1 MLGATYA
8 ASAVLLAG
16 LFLRDVWRA
25 MAAVDAGLTF
35 LLILSAVCGGWFV
48 LLAFERLGRRGRS
61 HRGHPFHT
69 GAATR

>member
-1 MLGATYA
+1 MYA

-25 MAAVDAGLTF
+25 MAVEDAGVTF

-48 LLAFERLGRRGRS
+48 LLAVQRLGRRSRS
-61 HRGHPFHT
+61 HRGHHVH
-69 GAATR
+69 AAAAR